1 MIFRVLLMLSATLV
15 VTVAV
20 AQTSPVEYARSSD
33 RRESAP
39 ATAASTGYR
48 ADRMLPGSDSHGPFH
63 FKQPA
68 RRGPAYAPPP
78 QANDKAAVMGKQRP
92 WQNGRPPVDCAME
105 PRDHPACQ

>member
-1 MIFRVLLMLSATLV
+1 MIFRVLLLLSATLSAA
-15 VTVAV
+15 VAV
-20 AQTSPVEYARSSD
+20 AQTTPVEHARPSD
-33 RRESAP
+33 RWDSTP
-39 ATAASTGYR
+39 AAAASTGYR
-48 ADRMLPGSDSHGPFH
+48 ADRKLPGSDSHSPFQ

-105 PRDHPACQ
+105 PRDPACQ